1 MMRKSVRP
9 DCVQRS
15 QLAGCA
21 SEESLLRL
29 ARNESLEG
37 MKAATLALGLALG
50 LAASTAYADDSI
62 KLAVGA
68 RGNWETA
75 AAELGQDAGFFK
87 KRSVALDILYTQ
99 GSGETQ
105 QAVISGSVGI
115 GVGLGTTSV
124 MSAFAK
130 GAPLVA
136 IGNASTGSSE
146 FWYVSANSPVQSMK
160 DAAGKTVG
168 FSTAGSSSH
177 MEVLAFLKHYA
188 VDARPVATGGT
199 AATFT
204 QVMSGQVDIGWSSP
218 PFGMAA
224 AHEGKIRIIARGNE
238 LPYFR
243 DQTIRLIVA
252 NAGWLDAHRDVAAR
266 FVQAYRDTLEWMYGD
281 PAALEAYAKFSGAPG
296 AIAQQVRDEFY
307 PKDGLMVDRISGLDA
322 VMADGVA
329 NRYLAAP
336 LTRDQLGALFQVPA
350 PVK

>member
-1 MMRKSVRP
+1 MRI
-9 DCVQRS
+9 
-15 QLAGCA
+15 A
-21 SEESLLRL
+21 SI
-29 ARNESLEG
+29 AI
-37 MKAATLALGLALG
+37 GLALSVS
-50 LAASTAYADDSI
+50 AASADDSI

-75 AAELGQDAGFFK
+75 AAELGQNAGFFK
-87 KRSVALDILYTQ
+87 KRGIALEILYTQ

-124 MSAFAK
+124 MAAFAR
-130 GAPLVA
+130 GAPLTV

-146 FWYVSANSPVQSMK
+146 FWYVPGKSPVQSMK

-168 FSTAGSSSH
+168 FSTTGSSSH
-177 MEVLAFLKHYA
+177 MEVLAFLKYYR

-204 QVMSGQVDIGWSSP
+204 QVMSGQVDIGLSSP
-218 PFGMAA
+218 PFGIGAA
-224 AHEGKIRIIARGNE
+224 REGKIRIIARCNE

-252 NAGWLDAHRDVAAR
+252 NAGWLAANRDVEAR

-281 PAALEAYAKFSGAPG
+281 PAGLAAYARFSGASV
-296 AIAQQVRDEFY
+296 ATAQQVRDELY
-307 PKDGLMVDRISGLDA
+307 PKDGLTVDRISGLDS

-329 NRYLAAP
+329 NRYLAVP
-336 LTRDQLGALFQVPA
+336 LSKDQLGRLFQVPA
-350 PVK
+350 PR

>member
-1 MMRKSVRP
+1 MTSISKIV
-9 DCVQRS
+9 
-15 QLAGCA
+15 G
-21 SEESLLRL
+21 SLL
-29 ARNESLEG
+29 A
-37 MKAATLALGLALG
+37 LALSASAAL
-50 LAASTAYADDSI
+50 ADDAI

-87 KRSVALDILYTQ
+87 RRGIVLDILYTQ

-124 MSAFAK
+124 MAAFAK

-146 FWYVSANSPVQSMK
+146 FWYVPANSPTQSMR
-160 DAAGKTVG
+160 DAGGRTIG
-168 FSTAGSSSH
+168 FSTVGSSSH
-177 MEVLAFLKHYA
+177 MEVLGFLKHYG
-188 VDARPVATGGT
+188 VDAKPVATGGT

-218 PFGMAA
+218 PFGIAA
-224 AHEGKIRIIARGNE
+224 ARDGKIRIIARGNE

-252 NAGWLDAHRDVAAR
+252 NAGWLDHNRDVAAR
-266 FVQAYRDTLEWMYGD
+266 FVQAYRDTLDWMYGD
-281 PAALEAYAKFSGAPG
+281 PAGLAAYAKFSGAS
-296 AIAQQVRDEFY
+296 AAVAQQVRDELY
-307 PKDGLMVDRISGLDA
+307 PRDGLTVDRISGLDA

-329 NRYLAAP
+329 NKYLAAP
-336 LTRDQLGALFQVPA
+336 LTKEQLGQLFQVPA
-350 PVK
+350 AVR

>member
-1 MMRKSVRP
+1 
-9 DCVQRS
+9 
-15 QLAGCA
+15 
-21 SEESLLRL
+21 
-29 ARNESLEG
+29 
-37 MKAATLALGLALG
+37 
-50 LAASTAYADDSI
+50 
-62 KLAVGA
+62 
-68 RGNWETA
+68 
-75 AAELGQDAGFFK
+75 GQDAGFFK
-87 KRSVALDILYTQ
+87 KRGVALEILYTQ

-105 QAVISGSVGI
+105 QAVISGGVGI

-204 QVMSGQVDIGWSSP
+204 QLMSGQVDIGWSSP
-218 PFGMAA
+218 PFGMVA

-238 LPYFR
+238 LPHFR

-350 PVK
+350 PVN

>member
-1 MMRKSVRP
+1 M
-9 DCVQRS
+9 
-15 QLAGCA
+15 
-21 SEESLLRL
+21 
-29 ARNESLEG
+29 
-37 MKAATLALGLALG
+37 T
-50 LAASTAYADDSI
+50 LAASSALADDSI

-75 AAELGQDAGFFK
+75 AAELGQNAGFFK
-87 KRSVALDILYTQ
+87 KRGISLEVLYTQ

-124 MSAFAK
+124 MAAFAK

-146 FWYVSANSPVQSMK
+146 FWYVAANSPVQSMK
-160 DAAGKTVG
+160 DAGGRTIG
-168 FSTAGSSSH
+168 FSTVGSSGH
-177 MEVLAFLKHYA
+177 MEVLAFIKEYG

-204 QVMSGQVDIGWSSP
+204 QVMSGQIDIGWSSP
-218 PFGMAA
+218 PFGIAA
-224 AHEGKIRIIARGNE
+224 AQDGKIRIIARGNE
-238 LPYFR
+238 LPHFR

-252 NAGWLDAHRDVAAR
+252 NAGWLAANRDVTGR
-266 FVQAYRDTLEWMYGD
+266 FVQAYRDTLEWMYAD
-281 PAALEAYAKFSGAPG
+281 PAALAAYAAFAGAPV
-296 AIAQQVRDEFY
+296 AIARQVRDEFY
-307 PKDGLMVDRISGLDA
+307 PKDGLMVDRISGLES
-322 VMADGVA
+322 VMSDGVA

-336 LTRDQLGALFQVPA
+336 LTSEQLRRLFQVPA

>member
-1 MMRKSVRP
+1 MMSINK
-9 DCVQRS
+9 
-15 QLAGCA
+15 LAGTLLAFALSA
-21 SEESLLRL
+21 S
-29 ARNESLEG
+29 
-37 MKAATLALGLALG
+37 AAL
-50 LAASTAYADDSI
+50 ADDAI

-75 AAELGQDAGFFK
+75 AAELGQEAGFFK
-87 KRSVALDILYTQ
+87 RRGIALEILYTQ

-124 MSAFAK
+124 MAAFAK
-130 GAPLVA
+130 GAPLRV

-146 FWYVSANSPVQSMK
+146 FWYVAASSPVRRMK
-160 DAAGKTVG
+160 DAGGKTIG
-168 FSTAGSSSH
+168 FSTTGSSSH
-177 MEVLAFLKHYA
+177 MEVLAFLKHDG

-218 PFGMAA
+218 PFGIEAA
-224 AHEGKIRIIARGNE
+224 REGKIRIIARGNE

-252 NAGWLDAHRDVAAR
+252 NAGWLEHHREVAAR
-266 FVQAYRDTLEWMYGD
+266 FVQAYRESLEWMYAD
-281 PAALEAYAKFSGAPG
+281 PAALAAYAKFAGTSLAT
-296 AIAQQVRDEFY
+296 AQQVRDEFY
-307 PKDGLMVDRISGLDA
+307 PKDGLMVDRISGLDD

-329 NRYLAAP
+329 NKYLSAP
-336 LTRDQLGALFQVPA
+336 LTKDQLGQLFQVPT

>member
-1 MMRKSVRP
+1 MRI
-9 DCVQRS
+9 
-15 QLAGCA
+15 A
-21 SEESLLRL
+21 SI
-29 ARNESLEG
+29 AI
-37 MKAATLALGLALG
+37 TLALSVS
-50 LAASTAYADDSI
+50 AASADDSI

-75 AAELGQDAGFFK
+75 AAELGQNTGLFR
-87 KRSVALDILYTQ
+87 KRGIALEILYTQ

-124 MSAFAK
+124 MAAFAK
-130 GAPLVA
+130 GAPLTV

-146 FWYVSANSPVQSMK
+146 FWYVPATSPVQSMK

-168 FSTAGSSSH
+168 FSTTGSSSH
-177 MEVLAFLKHYA
+177 MEVLAFLKYYG

-218 PFGMAA
+218 PFGIEAA
-224 AHEGKIRIIARGNE
+224 REGKIRIIARGNE

-252 NAGWLDAHRDVAAR
+252 NAGWLAANRDVAAR

-281 PAALEAYAKFSGAPG
+281 PAGVAAYARFSGASV
-296 AIAQQVRDEFY
+296 ATAQQVRDELY
-307 PKDGLMVDRISGLDA
+307 PKDGLMVDRISGLDS
-322 VMADGVA
+322 VMADGIA
-329 NRYLAAP
+329 SKYLAAP
-336 LTRDQLGALFQVPA
+336 LSKDQLGQLFQVPA
-350 PVK
+350 PR